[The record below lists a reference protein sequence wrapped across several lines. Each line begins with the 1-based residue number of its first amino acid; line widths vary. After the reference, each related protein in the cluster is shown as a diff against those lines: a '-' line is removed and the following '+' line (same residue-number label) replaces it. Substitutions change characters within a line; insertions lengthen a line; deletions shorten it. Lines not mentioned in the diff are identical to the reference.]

1 VDLRGSRQKAEVDV
15 NDMGEH
21 NGPIAVQTMT
31 NRDVPEG
38 MTRELAPFGITVEQF
53 VETELDD
60 HEDWRLRE
68 LWMFY
73 RDALAMV
80 LDK

>member
-1 VDLRGSRQKAEVDV
+1 
-15 NDMGEH
+15 
-21 NGPIAVQTMT
+21 MT

-53 VETELDD
+53 VDTELDD

-68 LWMFY
+68 LSMFY

-80 LDK
+80 LGK

>member
-1 VDLRGSRQKAEVDV
+1 
-15 NDMGEH
+15 MGEH
-21 NGPIAVQTMT
+21 NGPIAARTMT

-38 MTRELAPFGITVEQF
+38 RTRELAPFGITVEQF
-53 VETELDD
+53 VDTGLDD
-60 HEDWRLRE
+60 HEYWRLRE

-80 LDK
+80 LGK